1 MKHDPY
7 SLTELIR
14 NDDFIAWVRQPDE
27 MNDARWR
34 QFLLKH
40 PKKKQTV
47 ESARRYIIFMGED
60 TGKAQPTSEQSEK
73 MWKAVEKHLRGELVG
88 EQEENEEEI
97 EPEPGRITSG
107 WRWIRIAAST
117 ALIAGMASFS
127 YWYYTNQ
134 VGHGDHFSLYANE
147 RSIENLVRKNND
159 TNKPMMVLLP
169 DGSSVV
175 LHPGSSLSYV
185 NTVNAKTREVTLKG
199 RAFFEI
205 VKNPEKPFLV
215 YTFGL
220 ATKVLG
226 TSFLIDAPEKGKEIK
241 VEVTTGKVSVF
252 SLDDSQ
258 MSENVTNSTELKG
271 FILNPAEKIAF
282 SREDGKFI
290 KTVVSEDEKTK
301 ENDISRQTFVFDETP
316 VSEVF
321 LALENAYNVRIL
333 YNKEKMGSCPL
344 NATLVGQ
351 PIFEKLSVICNALD
365 AEFEIKDN
373 LVTITG
379 QGCK

>member
-27 MNDARWR
+27 MNEARWR
-34 QFLLKH
+34 QFLQQH

-73 MWKAVEKHLRGELVG
+73 MWKAVEKHLRGELVE
-88 EQEENEEEI
+88 EQEENEEDT
-97 EPEPGRITSG
+97 EPEPGNVISG
-107 WRWIRIAAST
+107 WRWVRIAASA

-134 VGHGDHFSLYANE
+134 PGHSDQFSLYANE
-147 RSIENLVRKNND
+147 RSIEKLIEKNND
-159 TNKPMMVLLP
+159 TDKPMLVLLP

-175 LHPGSSLSYV
+175 LQPESSLSYV
-185 NTVNAKTREVTLKG
+185 NTINAKTREVTLKG

-226 TSFLIDAPEKGKEIK
+226 TSFLIDAPENGRDIK

-258 MSENVTNSTELKG
+258 TSENRINSTELKG
-271 FILNPAEKIAF
+271 FIINPTEKITF
-282 SREDGKFI
+282 SREDGKLT
-290 KTVVSEDEKTK
+290 KTVVGVDEKK
-301 ENDISRQTFVFDETP
+301 QENDISSQSFMFDETP

-321 LALENAYNVRIL
+321 LALEKAYNIRIF
-333 YNKEKMGSCPL
+333 YNREQMGSCPL

-351 PIFEKLSVICNALD
+351 PIYEKLSVICNALD

>member
-73 MWKAVEKHLRGELVG
+73 MWKAVEKHLRGELV
-88 EQEENEEEI
+88 EEEEESEEDS
-97 EPEPGRITSG
+97 EPEPEKIISG
-107 WRWIRIAAST
+107 WRWVRIAASA

-127 YWYYTNQ
+127 YWFYTHQ
-134 VGHGDHFSLYANE
+134 AGHGYRFSLYTHGHAVAD
-147 RSIENLVRKNND
+147 LVEKNND
-159 TNKPMMVLLP
+159 TGKPMMILLP

-175 LHPGSSLSYV
+175 LQPESSLSYSKSG
-185 NTVNAKTREVTLKG
+185 NAKTREVTLKG

-215 YTFGL
+215 YTYGL

-226 TSFLIDAPEKGKEIK
+226 TSFLIDAPEEGKEIK

-252 SLDDSQ
+252 SLDAPGTNKNQ
-258 MSENVTNSTELKG
+258 MNSAALKG
-271 FILNPAEKIAF
+271 FTLNPTDKIVF
-282 SREDGKFI
+282 SREDGKFK
-290 KTVVSEDEKTK
+290 KTA
-301 ENDISRQTFVFDETP
+301 ENTGENLVDDIASQSFVFDETP
-316 VSEVF
+316 VAEVF
-321 LALENAYNVRIL
+321 LALEKAYNVRIL
-333 YNKEKMGSCPL
+333 YDKEQMGGCPL
-344 NATLVGQ
+344 NANLIGQ
-351 PIFEKLSVICNALD
+351 PIYEKLSVICNALD
-365 AEFEIKDN
+365 AGFEIKDN
-373 LVTITG
+373 VVTITG

>member
-34 QFLLKH
+34 QFLQNH

-60 TGKAQPTSEQSEK
+60 TGKAQPTSEQSEN
-73 MWKAVEKHLRGELVG
+73 MWKAVEKHLRGELVE
-88 EQEENEEEI
+88 EQEENEEDA
-97 EPEPGRITSG
+97 EPEPGKIITG
-107 WRWIRIAAST
+107 WRWVRIAAST

-134 VGHGDHFSLYANE
+134 FGQGDQFSLYANE
-147 RSIENLVRKNND
+147 RSLENRVEKNNNTD
-159 TNKPMMVLLP
+159 KPMMVLLP

-175 LHPGSSLSYV
+175 LQPESSLSYI
-185 NTVNAKTREVTLKG
+185 NKFDAKTREVTLTG

-205 VKNPEKPFLV
+205 VKNPEKPFVV
-215 YTFGL
+215 YTFGM

-226 TSFLIDAPEKGKEIK
+226 TSFLIDAPEKGRDIK

-252 SLDDSQ
+252 SLDKSQ
-258 MSENVTNSTELKG
+258 TNENRINSSELKG
-271 FILNPAEKIAF
+271 FILNPTEKIAF
-282 SREDGKFI
+282 SREDGKFS
-290 KTVVSEDEKTK
+290 KPVKNEDEITE
-301 ENDISRQTFVFDETP
+301 ENDISKEAFVFDETP

-321 LALENAYNVRIL
+321 LALERAYNIRISYDNERL
-333 YNKEKMGSCPL
+333 GSCPL
-344 NATLVGQ
+344 NATLIGQ

-365 AEFEIKDN
+365 TEFEIKDN

-379 QGCK
+379 KGCK